1 MWIRIRNT
9 GLYSCFSGCREAMV
23 LSKNTYIPTEAE
35 LTVEEV
41 GSFYLAAILD

>member
-1 MWIRIRNT
+1 
-9 GLYSCFSGCREAMV
+9 V

-41 GSFYLAAILD
+41 GFYGDKDSDQLKTSRFGKVANDGISLRL

>member
-1 MWIRIRNT
+1 M
-9 GLYSCFSGCREAMV
+9 

-41 GSFYLAAILD
+41 GIDGDEGKFNFLANTWQKLGLESLLCL